1 MGISSEGNVV
11 NKTSSTQSQK
21 IAGLSTKSSKS
32 VESAA
37 NNCEKALL
45 GIPKAGYAAGKLICN
60 IFTLNAP
67 GMWTSTGQ
75 VFEGVTDVPMG
86 VLGAGRDLVSAYF
99 GLVPDEVKDQ
109 KAPLEKAIEED
120 FKK

>member
-1 MGISSEGNVV
+1 MGISSEGMVV
-11 NKTSSTQSQK
+11 KNTSNTQPK
-21 IAGLSTKSSKS
+21 NIAGMSTKSSKS

-45 GIPKAGYAAGKLICN
+45 GIPKAGYAAGQLICN

-67 GMWTSTGQ
+67 GVWTSTGQ
-75 VFEGVTDVPMG
+75 VFEGLTDVPMG
-86 VLGAGRDLVSAYF
+86 VLGAGKDLVSAYF
-99 GLVPDEVKDQ
+99 GLMPDEVKD
-109 KAPLEKAIEED
+109 KKTPLEKAIEED